1 MLGHTG
7 SKDKATAWSD
17 LTPSNSNSE
26 VGDSDQSMTSDNDHG
41 SDLTDDIDVTLESLN
56 RYHEEILEALQAS
69 GIAYGLTGMHSD
81 LGSETDLRNTGRSS
95 ASGGGGSRSRSGS
108 RHQSPGHT
116 SSGGGRDGG
125 ASSSSSSSKKGG
137 TASSTHEVSHHLH
150 HHSATLP
157 RHPHHHSQQQQQQ
170 QATLVHPLA
179 DYSGG

>member
-1 MLGHTG
+1 MS

-26 VGDSDQSMTSDNDHG
+26 VGDSDQSMTSDNDHA

-81 LGSETDLRNTGRSS
+81 IGSETDLRNAGRSTS
-95 ASGGGGSRSRSGS
+95 ASGHGSRSRSGS
-108 RHQSPGHT
+108 RHQSPGHMS
-116 SSGGGRDGG
+116 SSGGPGDGG

-137 TASSTHEVSHHLH
+137 SGGAAASGSGATSSNHEVSHH
-150 HHSATLP
+150 SNQQQQ
-157 RHPHHHSQQQQQQ
+157 QQQQQQ
-170 QATLVHPLA
+170 QAALLHPLV
-179 DYSGG
+179 DYTGQF